1 MLTPRRTLV
10 IAVATALGTIAAP
23 AAAQPA
29 AAARSAI
36 PPSVAA
42 TTPAHR
48 PFAVGERF
56 GYEVKYGPMR
66 VGRGSIELAEVA
78 SVRGQPAWRAV
89 FKLKGGNAL
98 YSLDNTFQ
106 SWIDTASLASLRF
119 VKDVRER
126 GKSRSKTFEIYP
138 ERGVYEELGKGE
150 RPTVESPLDDA
161 SFFYFVRTVPLVVG
175 ESYKFDRYFKP
186 DRNPV
191 GLRVMRR
198 ERITVPAGTFDAVVV
213 RPTIKTSGLLGESRK
228 TEVWLSDDDLRLVL
242 QVRSDLPFGSI
253 TMALGEY
260 RPGQP
265 SEPTVAANRE

>member
-1 MLTPRRTLV
+1 MFTPRRTLA
-10 IAVATALGTIAAP
+10 IAAVAALGTAAP

-29 AAARSAI
+29 AAAHSPIR
-36 PPSVAA
+36 PSVVA
-42 TTPAHR
+42 TAPARR
-48 PFAVGERF
+48 PFAVGERLL
-56 GYEVKYGPMR
+56 YQVKYGPVR
-66 VGRGSIELAEVA
+66 VGRGSIELTEVA

-106 SWIDTASLASLRF
+106 SWIDTSSLASLRF

-126 GKSRSKTFEIYP
+126 GRSRSKTFEIFP
-138 ERGVYEELGKGE
+138 ERGVYEEAGKGE
-150 RPTVESPLDDA
+150 RPTVDGPLDDA

-191 GLRVMRR
+191 GLRVVRR

-228 TEVWLSDDDLRLVL
+228 TEVWLSDDSLRLVL

-260 RPGQP
+260 RPG
-265 SEPTVAANRE
+265 EPVVAAVASGRE